1 MKRKVLSATGA
12 VAVIV
17 AAVLV
22 GRMSSSSSSDNDLL
36 ITPRAVERRTLSD
49 ILTVNGEVR
58 RDEILRVLSSL
69 DGRVSELGVE
79 AGQSIE
85 AGTRVFAIDGRASV
99 AVNGDFA
106 FYRTLQVGS
115 EGRDVQ
121 QLEEILVELGYEIS
135 DVDTLFTEE
144 TRTALAQWQNEQGY
158 GTIAAE
164 TEETVTVTLLPNP
177 SGYTVGRANSAAFT
191 IVPSEPQSLHGRP
204 SLTRTGPKISIS
216 SSSDRTVEG
225 ESTTIGF
232 TSDTRLTEDLT
243 IDFSISGTATEGTDY
258 ERPPRTV
265 IMPSNSQF
273 TSFDLKTYTDDVLE
287 GDEEIV
293 ISVMTGTG
301 GNYQLGS
308 RNKIRLVVQDGTA
321 GGARA
326 INITAGD
333 TKIDEGKTTVFTLRA
348 SAAAD
353 RDMTVKLQYGG
364 TAQPDVDFVTPTND
378 QLTIRAGTM
387 STDVPVKILD
397 DGRSETR
404 ETLILTVLPTTTND
418 IRTSSVPGSQPTASV
433 EIRSGETPELTLTG
447 GGRLSEGRSGSFVIV
462 ADEAVS
468 ENTSINYQIAGT
480 ATPGVDY
487 QVLTGTVIMRAG
499 SDRASIT
506 VRALDDDVVFQPTD
520 MLVAQWPVVVGDVAV
535 EVGDQLVRG
544 TPILALSESTFTIV
558 LTVGAAERAELEVGQ
573 VVEVDLTVGDQI
585 LSGTI
590 ATLDESATLGPNGEE
605 IFEGTVQVSG
615 EFAGVDG
622 ASVTVDVTLSE
633 AVDVLAVPVASVL
646 RTADGDVVRVVND
659 QGTIT
664 RVPITIGL
672 IDREWAEIVTGL
684 RGDELVIVDVET
696 EGRVAQ
702 TP

>member
-1 MKRKVLSATGA
+1 MKRKALSATGA
-12 VAVIV
+12 IAVIV
-17 AAVLV
+17 AAVLI
-22 GRMSSSSSSDNDLL
+22 GRMTGSSSSDNDLL

-58 RDEILRVLSSL
+58 RDEILRVLSPL

-79 AGQSIE
+79 EGQAIE
-85 AGTRVFAIDGRASV
+85 AGARVFAIDGRASV
-99 AVNGDFA
+99 AVNGDFP

-115 EGRDVQ
+115 EGRDVK

-135 DVDTLFTEE
+135 EVDTLFTEE
-144 TRTALAQWQNEQGY
+144 TRTALAQWQSEQGY

-164 TEETVTVTLLPNP
+164 TDETVTATLLPNA
-177 SGYTVGRANSAAFT
+177 SGYTVGKANSAAFT
-191 IVPSEPQSLHGRP
+191 IVPGEPQSLRSRGFN
-204 SLTRTGPKISIS
+204 RTGPKISVS
-216 SSSDRTVEG
+216 YSVEKVNEG
-225 ESTTIGF
+225 ETFTVGF
-232 TSDTRLTEDLT
+232 QSDTSLTEDLT
-243 IDFSISGTATEGTDY
+243 IDFTVSGTATEGTDF
-258 ERPPRTV
+258 ERTPRSIV
-265 IMPSNSQF
+265 MKSSSQF
-273 TSFDLKTYTDDVLE
+273 ASFDLKTFGDDILE
-287 GDEEIV
+287 GDEEIIV
-293 ISVMTGTG
+293 SILTGTG
-301 GNYQLGS
+301 GNYQPGA
-308 RNKIRLVVQDGTA
+308 RNKARFVVQDASPNTA
-321 GGARA
+321 RTVS
-326 INITAGD
+326 ITANAS
-333 TKIDEGKTTVFTLRA
+333 KVDEGGSIVFTLRA
-348 SAAAD
+348 SGQAD
-353 RDMTVKLQYGG
+353 RDMPVKVQFGG
-364 TAQPDVDFVTPTND
+364 TASPDLDFLPPTPD
-378 QLTIRAGTM
+378 QLTIRAGST
-387 STDVPVKILD
+387 STDVNIRIRD
-397 DGRSETR
+397 DGESESS
-404 ETLILTVLPTTTND
+404 EILTITIVPTTTND
-418 IRTSSVPGSQPTASV
+418 VRTSYVAGAAPSASV
-433 EIRSGETPELTLTG
+433 ELRSGETPEMTLTG
-447 GGRLSEGRSGSFVIV
+447 GGRLQEGRAGSFVIV

-499 SDRASIT
+499 TNRTSIT
-506 VRALDDDVVFQPTD
+506 VRALDDDVIFQPTD
-520 MLVAQWPVVVGDVAV
+520 MLVADWPVVVGDVAV

-544 TPILALSESTFTIV
+544 TPILSLSESTFTIV

-605 IFEGTVQVSG
+605 VFEGTVQIAG
-615 EFAGVDG
+615 DFAGVDG

-633 AVDVLAVPVASVL
+633 VVDVLAVPVASVL

-664 RVPITIGL
+664 RVPVTIGL

-702 TP
+702 AP

>member
-1 MKRKVLSATGA
+1 MKRKVLSAAGA
-12 VAVIV
+12 IAMIV

-58 RDEILRVLSSL
+58 RDEILRVLSPF

-79 AGQSIE
+79 EGQSIE

-164 TEETVTVTLLPNP
+164 TEETVTATLLPNA

-191 IVPSEPQSLHGRP
+191 IVPSEPQSLRGRP
-204 SLTRTGPKISIS
+204 SFAPTGPKISIS
-216 SSSDRTVEG
+216 YSSDRTVEG

-308 RNKIRLVVQDGTA
+308 RNKIRLVVRDGTA

-333 TKIDEGKTTVFTLRA
+333 TKTDEGKTTVFTLRA

-499 SDRASIT
+499 SDRASIP

-544 TPILALSESTFTIV
+544 TPILSLSESTFTIV

-605 IFEGTVQVSG
+605 IFEGIVQVSG

-664 RVPITIGL
+664 RVPVTIGL

>member
-1 MKRKVLSATGA
+1 MKRKALSATGA
-12 VAVIV
+12 IAVIV
-17 AAVLV
+17 AAVLI
-22 GRMSSSSSSDNDLL
+22 GRMTGSSSSDNDLL

-58 RDEILRVLSSL
+58 RDEIQRVLSPL

-79 AGQSIE
+79 EGQAIE
-85 AGTRVFAIDGRASV
+85 AGARVFAIDGRASV
-99 AVNGDFA
+99 AVNGDFP

-115 EGRDVQ
+115 EGRDVK

-135 DVDTLFTEE
+135 EVDTLFTEE
-144 TRTALAQWQNEQGY
+144 TRTALAQWQSEQGY

-164 TEETVTVTLLPNP
+164 TDETVTATLLPNA
-177 SGYTVGRANSAAFT
+177 SGYTVGKANSAAFT
-191 IVPSEPQSLHGRP
+191 IVPGEPQSLRSRGFN
-204 SLTRTGPKISIS
+204 RTGPKISVS
-216 SSSDRTVEG
+216 YSVEKVNEG
-225 ESTTIGF
+225 ETFTVGF
-232 TSDTRLTEDLT
+232 QSDTSLTEDLT
-243 IDFSISGTATEGTDY
+243 IDFTVSGTATEGTDF
-258 ERPPRTV
+258 ERTPRSIV
-265 IMPSNSQF
+265 MKSSSQF
-273 TSFDLKTYTDDVLE
+273 ASFDLKTFGDDILE
-287 GDEEIV
+287 GDEEIIV
-293 ISVMTGTG
+293 SILTGTG
-301 GNYQLGS
+301 GNYQPGA
-308 RNKIRLVVQDGTA
+308 RNKARFVVQDASPNTA
-321 GGARA
+321 RTVS
-326 INITAGD
+326 ITANAS
-333 TKIDEGKTTVFTLRA
+333 KVDEGGSIVFTLRA
-348 SAAAD
+348 SGQAD
-353 RDMTVKLQYGG
+353 RDMPVKVQFGG
-364 TAQPDVDFVTPTND
+364 TASPDLDFLPPTPD
-378 QLTIRAGTM
+378 QLTIRAGST
-387 STDVPVKILD
+387 STDVNIRIRD
-397 DGRSETR
+397 DGESESS
-404 ETLILTVLPTTTND
+404 EILTITIVPTTTND
-418 IRTSSVPGSQPTASV
+418 VRTSYVAGAAPSASV
-433 EIRSGETPELTLTG
+433 ELRSGETPEMTLTG
-447 GGRLSEGRSGSFVIV
+447 GGRLQEGRAGSFVIV

-499 SDRASIT
+499 TNRTSIT
-506 VRALDDDVVFQPTD
+506 VRALDDDVIFQPTD
-520 MLVAQWPVVVGDVAV
+520 MLVADWPVVVGDVAV

-544 TPILALSESTFTIV
+544 TPILSLSESTFTIV

-605 IFEGTVQVSG
+605 VFEGTVQIAG
-615 EFAGVDG
+615 DFAGVDG

-633 AVDVLAVPVASVL
+633 VVDVLAVPVASVL

-664 RVPITIGL
+664 RVPVTIGL

-702 TP
+702 AP

>member
-1 MKRKVLSATGA
+1 MKRKALSATGA
-12 VAVIV
+12 IAVIV
-17 AAVLV
+17 AAVLI
-22 GRMSSSSSSDNDLL
+22 GRMTGSSSSDNDLL

-58 RDEILRVLSSL
+58 RDEIQRVLSPL

-79 AGQSIE
+79 EGQAIE
-85 AGTRVFAIDGRASV
+85 AGARVFAIDGRASV
-99 AVNGDFA
+99 AVNGDFP

-115 EGRDVQ
+115 EGRDVK

-135 DVDTLFTEE
+135 EVDTLFTEE
-144 TRTALAQWQNEQGY
+144 TRTALAQWQSEQGY

-164 TEETVTVTLLPNP
+164 TDETVTATLLPNA
-177 SGYTVGRANSAAFT
+177 SGYTVGKANSAAFT
-191 IVPSEPQSLHGRP
+191 IVPGEPQSLRSRGFN
-204 SLTRTGPKISIS
+204 RTGPKISVS
-216 SSSDRTVEG
+216 YSVEKVNEG
-225 ESTTIGF
+225 ETFTVGF
-232 TSDTRLTEDLT
+232 QSDTSLTEDLT
-243 IDFSISGTATEGTDY
+243 IDFTVSGTATEGTDF
-258 ERPPRTV
+258 ERTPRSIV
-265 IMPSNSQF
+265 MKSSSQF
-273 TSFDLKTYTDDVLE
+273 ASFDLKTFGDDILE
-287 GDEEIV
+287 GDEEIIV
-293 ISVMTGTG
+293 SILTGTG
-301 GNYQLGS
+301 GNYQPGA
-308 RNKIRLVVQDGTA
+308 RNKARFVVQDASPNTA
-321 GGARA
+321 RTVS
-326 INITAGD
+326 ITANAS
-333 TKIDEGKTTVFTLRA
+333 KVDEGGSIVFTLRA
-348 SAAAD
+348 SGQAD
-353 RDMTVKLQYGG
+353 RDMPVKVQFGG
-364 TAQPDVDFVTPTND
+364 TASPDLDFLPPTPD
-378 QLTIRAGTM
+378 QLTIRAGST
-387 STDVPVKILD
+387 STDVNIRIRD
-397 DGRSETR
+397 DGESESS
-404 ETLILTVLPTTTND
+404 EILTITIVPTTTND
-418 IRTSSVPGSQPTASV
+418 VRTSYVAGAAPSASV
-433 EIRSGETPELTLTG
+433 ELRSGETPEMTLTG
-447 GGRLSEGRSGSFVIV
+447 GGRLQEGRAGSFVIV

-499 SDRASIT
+499 TNRTSIT
-506 VRALDDDVVFQPTD
+506 VRALDDDVIFQPTD
-520 MLVAQWPVVVGDVAV
+520 MLVADWPVVVGDVAV

-544 TPILALSESTFTIV
+544 TPILSLSESTFTIV

-605 IFEGTVQVSG
+605 VFEGTVQVAG
-615 EFAGVDG
+615 DFAGVDG

-633 AVDVLAVPVASVL
+633 VVDVLAVPVASVL

-664 RVPITIGL
+664 RVPVTIGL

-702 TP
+702 AP